1 MKAFDGGMPTTYST
15 AEEEVDKEEEEAED
29 DVWLSKKSPD
39 GVRISSRCEN
49 DDDDLLSVVILGDID
64 EVDKSKVAT

>member
-15 AEEEVDKEEEEAED
+15 AEEELDEEEEAED
-29 DVWLSKKSPD
+29 DVWLSEKSPD
-39 GVRISSRCEN
+39 GVRISSRCGN
-49 DDDDLLSVVILGDID
+49 DDDNLSSVVILGDID

>member
-15 AEEEVDKEEEEAED
+15 AEELDVEEEAED

-49 DDDDLLSVVILGDID
+49 DDDDLLSVVILGDIE
-64 EVDKSKVAT
+64 EVDKSKVVT

>member
-1 MKAFDGGMPTTYST
+1 MNAFDGGMPTTYST
-15 AEEEVDKEEEEAED
+15 AEEEVDEEEEAED

-39 GVRISSRCEN
+39 GVRISSRCDN
-49 DDDDLLSVVILGDID
+49 DDDGLLSFVILRDID